1 MSNVPAAFLVQ
12 RPQKVP
18 AAFCVKRPQL
28 VVSPPENNSATCS
41 SQTSPSCTRRSK
53 QVTYSRASSSSA
65 TSTRATGTEANRTRG
80 TPTMDSHVARKAL
93 YCLGWG
99 KTNVAH
105 LKEYATSQMRMR
117 SMILE
122 RRKLWRGIAGFT
134 VELSAAC
141 TATLSGMTK
150 QHLMNHCHEQS
161 NLI

>member
-12 RPQKVP
+12 RPRSS
-18 AAFCVKRPQL
+18 CGL
-28 VVSPPENNSATCS
+28 LCEETSTC

-65 TSTRATGTEANRTRG
+65 TSTRATGTDANRTRG

-93 YCLGWG
+93 YCLGLG
-99 KTNVAH
+99 EKTNAAH
-105 LKEYATSQMRMR
+105 LKDYATSQMRLR
-117 SMILE
+117 SMILK

-141 TATLSGMTK
+141 TTTLSGMTK
-150 QHLMNHCHEQS
+150 RET
-161 NLI
+161 

>member
-99 KTNVAH
+99 KN
-105 LKEYATSQMRMR
+105 KR
-117 SMILE
+117 STPEGLCHVTDANAFNDP
-122 RRKLWRGIAGFT
+122 RKKKTLAWHCGFHSGIVSSVYCNPVWYDKAAPD
-134 VELSAAC
+134 EPLS
-141 TATLSGMTK
+141 
-150 QHLMNHCHEQS
+150 
-161 NLI
+161 

>member
-12 RPQKVP
+12 RPKVP

-28 VVSPPENNSATCS
+28 VRRPRQVAPEDRSRSPTHVPRVVPLPQRELQA
-41 SQTSPSCTRRSK
+41 P
-53 QVTYSRASSSSA
+53 
-65 TSTRATGTEANRTRG
+65 
-80 TPTMDSHVARKAL
+80 TPTEPAEPPPWTRMLQGKHFTVWV
-93 YCLGWG
+93 WG
-99 KTNVAH
+99 KTNAAH
-105 LKEYATSQMRMR
+105 LEDYATSQMRLR
-117 SMILE
+117 SMILK

-141 TATLSGMTK
+141 TTTLSGMTK